1 MKVQLHQQS
10 LRLHLSMADLQAL
23 LAGESIE
30 NFTGFG
36 ASGGWTVAVSLHG
49 GEQPVLLD
57 GGTFCRVVLPRATV
71 EALAPSPA
79 PDLSLPIYLDDG
91 QVLQVQLAVDAGDAG
106 PP

>member
-10 LRLHLSMADLQAL
+10 LRLQVALGDLQTL
-23 LAGESIE
+23 LAGETIE
-30 NFTGFG
+30 NVTGFG
-36 ASGGWTVAVSLHG
+36 SSGGWTVAVSLHG

-71 EALAPSPA
+71 EALAPSPG

-91 QVLQVQLAVDAGDAG
+91 QVLQVQLAVEAGTAG
-106 PP
+106 QP